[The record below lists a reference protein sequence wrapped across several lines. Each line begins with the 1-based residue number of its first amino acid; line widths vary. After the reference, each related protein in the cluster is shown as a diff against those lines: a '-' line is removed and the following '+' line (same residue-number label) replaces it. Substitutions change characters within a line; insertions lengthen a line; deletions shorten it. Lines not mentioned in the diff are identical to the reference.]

1 MTCEVIPMR
10 KFVVALICI
19 FVVAFS
25 LPALAPVQYELR
37 KKHVLGGDGGWDYLT
52 YDATGHRLFISRG
65 TRVVVVDP
73 DQGTVLGE
81 IPDTAGVHGI
91 ALAQD
96 LGKGFTSNGRD
107 NTVTVFDLKTL
118 KETSKIKLEGAEN
131 PDAIMYDAFSKR
143 VFTFNGRSKNATVI
157 DAVKGTVVGNIALTG
172 KPEFAVADGKGLV
185 FVNIEDTAELTSIDA
200 SKAAVVNTWKLTGC
214 EDPSGLDMD
223 VKNRRLFAG
232 CHNKVMAV
240 VNADTGKVVATVPIG
255 EGVDANA
262 FDPGTQ
268 LAFSSN
274 GDGTLTVVH
283 EDSPDKF
290 TVVQNAE
297 TQKFARTMALDTV
310 SHNIY
315 LVTAEI
321 EITPPVKEGD
331 RPARKMKPGTF
342 TLLVMAEKAAAK
354 PEVKPAEPP
363 KKATPAKAAA
373 AAAPSA
379 EPPKKTIPAKAAAA
393 PSPESAAL
401 YKSKCQVCHGADGAG
416 SVAGKKMGA
425 IDFHAPDVTR
435 QSDADLLTIIK
446 KGKGK
451 MTAYDGKLTDD
462 QIKGLIAYIRSL
474 K

>member
-1 MTCEVIPMR
+1 MR
-10 KFVVALICI
+10 TKLIVALICV

-25 LPALAPVQYELR
+25 LPALAPVQYQL
-37 KKHVLGGDGGWDYLT
+37 KHKHVLGGDGGWDYLT
-52 YDATGHRLFISRG
+52 YDPAGKRLFISRG
-65 TRVVVVDP
+65 THVMVVDP
-73 DQGTVLGE
+73 EKGTVLGD

-91 ALAQD
+91 ALAPD

-118 KETSKIKLEGAEN
+118 KETAKIKTEGGEN

-143 VFTFNGRSKNATVI
+143 VFAFNGRSKNATVI
-157 DAVKGTVVGNIALTG
+157 DAVTDKLVGNIPLNG

-185 FVNIEDTAELTSIDA
+185 FVNIEDTSELTSINA
-200 SKAAVVNTWKLTGC
+200 AKAAVAHTWKITGC
-214 EDPSGLDMD
+214 EEPSGLDMD
-223 VKNRRLFAG
+223 VTHRRLFAG

-240 VNADTGKVVATVPIG
+240 INADDGKVVATVPIG

-283 EDSPDKF
+283 EDSPDKY

-297 TQKFARTMALDTV
+297 TQKFARTMALDTNN
-310 SHNIY
+310 HNVY

-321 EITPPVKEGD
+321 EIVPPAKEGD
-331 RPARKMKPGTF
+331 RPSRKMKPGTF
-342 TLLVMAEKAAAK
+342 TLLVMAEADAAK
-354 PEVKPAEPP
+354 PAAPPKKTADAKPAEPA
-363 KKATPAKAAA
+363 KKASTAPQAAA
-373 AAAPSA
+373 AVA
-379 EPPKKTIPAKAAAA
+379 
-393 PSPESAAL
+393 SPESAAL
-401 YKSKCQVCHGADGAG
+401 YKSKCQICHGADGKGSAAG
-416 SVAGKKMGA
+416 QKMGA
-425 IDFHAPDVTR
+425 KDFHAPEVAK
-435 QSDADLLTIIK
+435 QSDAELFDAVK

-451 MTAYDGKLTDD
+451 MTAFAGKLTDD
-462 QIKGLIAYIRSL
+462 QIKGLIAYIRTL